1 MASRIVSDAEHAAHP
16 LSTSTAFVDASP
28 SNSENGLKRMLSA
41 DDLSYFAAP
50 DEVTRGNAIGLLH
63 DGREAYPA
71 MLAAIA
77 AAKKTIHLETY
88 ILRADKTGWAF
99 AEAMAAKARQAVQV
113 RVIFDS
119 LGSLELPAQFVQYL
133 RNHGVMV
140 LEYHPVAPWR
150 QRWVWGRRD
159 HRKILVV
166 DGLVAFTG
174 GINIADDYAD
184 PAQGGAGWR
193 DAHARIEGP
202 AAYELDRLFR
212 STWYRETGRWFG
224 LVNVP
229 DGHAGSC
236 FVRVAANHEFLHRHR
251 IRQAYLHVLRSAR
264 RSVNIANAYFIP
276 DHRIRQM
283 LYAAV
288 RRGVTVK
295 VLVPRFS
302 DVPLAQYAS
311 RRRFDDLLQKG
322 IRLFEWTG
330 PMLHAKTVVVDSL
343 WSALGSYNM
352 DNRSWHHDLEVNVH
366 VLDRDFGRRMDET
379 FEEDL
384 AGAVEL
390 KLDAWRRRNW
400 QNKALEQAAS
410 LMRYW
415 L

>member
-1 MASRIVSDAEHAAHP
+1 MNSAQIIRLPDVLDLP
-16 LSTSTAFVDASP
+16 DVDRP
-28 SNSENGLKRMLSA
+28 RPKSENSPRMPNTQ
-41 DDLSYFAAP
+41 DQGYFAAP
-50 DEVTRGNAIGLLH
+50 DEVTRGNGVSLLH
-63 DGREAYPA
+63 DGKEAYPA

-77 AAKKTIHLETY
+77 AAKKTVHLETY

-99 AEAMAAKARQAVQV
+99 AEALAAKAKEAVQV

-119 LGSLELPAQFVQYL
+119 LGSLDLPAQYIQYL

-184 PAQGGAGWR
+184 PSMGGGGWR
-193 DAHARIEGP
+193 DMHARIEGP

-212 STWYRETGRWFG
+212 STWYRETGKWFG

-229 DGHAGSC
+229 DGHAGPC
-236 FVRVAANHEFLHRHR
+236 LVRVAANHEFLHRHR
-251 IRQAYLHVLRSAR
+251 IRQAYLHVLRSAKR
-264 RSVNIANAYFIP
+264 TVNIANAYFIP

-283 LYAAV
+283 LYAAR
-288 RRGVTVK
+288 RRGVDVK
-295 VLVPRFS
+295 LLVPRFS
-302 DVPLAQYAS
+302 DVPLAQFAS
-311 RRRFDDLLQKG
+311 RRRFDDFLSKG
-322 IRLFEWTG
+322 IRVFEWTG
-330 PMLHAKTVVVDSL
+330 PMLHAKTVIVDSV
-343 WSALGSYNM
+343 WTALGSYNM

-366 VLDRDFGRRMDET
+366 VLDRDFGKQMDET
-379 FEEDL
+379 FEQDL
-384 AGAVEL
+384 ALSTEL
-390 KLDAWRRRNW
+390 NLETWRRRHW
-400 QNKALEQAAS
+400 QNKVLERLAYLA
-410 LMRYW
+410 RYW